1 MQIRNHE
8 YDIEKQASIETI
20 FAHRTIRR
28 FRSGATIPFDH
39 QETIERAAQ
48 RAASSCSGQM
58 YSFVEITEIKLRTAL
73 YEVCGNQ
80 TMIRDASIFYVVA
93 ADLKRLDTLVAAAGG
108 QCHLGPIS
116 GSLIA
121 ACDAS
126 FAAQNLVLAAEALGY
141 GTAYIGTCGDRCRE
155 VSGLLELPER
165 VIPLY
170 GLAIGVP
177 EENPPLRPRLS
188 NAAVFHRN
196 KYELLSNQQLES
208 EIRHMSTELEN
219 EGYYRKYT
227 RREPNYTWKDHLR
240 QKFGGIWLQDVEKQR
255 AEVVKYRMQNI
266 D

>member
-1 MQIRNHE
+1 MVKSNNESNLNEQTFL
-8 YDIEKQASIETI
+8 ETI
-20 FAHRTIRR
+20 FTHRTIRR
-28 FRSGATIPFDH
+28 FQRGATIPSDH

-58 YSFVEITEIKLRTAL
+58 YSFVEITDVKIRTAL

-108 QCHLGPIS
+108 QCQLGPIS

-121 ACDAS
+121 SCDAS

-155 VSGLLELPER
+155 VSQLLELPER

-188 NAAVFHRN
+188 NPAVFHRN
-196 KYELLSNQQLES
+196 KYELLSDQQLES
-208 EIRHMSTELEN
+208 EIQHMSTELEN

-227 RREPNYTWKDHLR
+227 SRKPDYTWKDHLR
-240 QKFGGIWLQDVEKQR
+240 QKFGGMWLQDVETQR
-255 AEVVKYRMQNI
+255 AEVVKSRMQTS